1 MATILRMDKRMKQTE
16 KNMSQPG
23 RIREPVAASGPTLT
37 FNLAEEVQRLQGEQ
51 PWQAEHTAN
60 TLVKYPDLRIVLI
73 ALKAGARL
81 PEHSTAGRLSIQTV
95 SGGIVVHAH
104 EQVFDLPAGSVLT
117 LDQAVAHDVEAKT
130 DSVLLLTIAW
140 PR

>member
-1 MATILRMDKRMKQTE
+1 MTQAE
-16 KNMSQPG
+16 KNQGHQG
-23 RIREPVAASGPTLT
+23 RIREPITSSGPTLT
-37 FNLAEEVQRLQGEQ
+37 FNLADEVRRLQAEQ

-81 PEHSTAGRLSIQTV
+81 PEHSTGGRLSIQTL
-95 SGGIVVHAH
+95 SGNTIVHVH
-104 EQVFDLPAGSVLT
+104 EQVFDLPAGSVLA
-117 LDQAVAHDVEAKT
+117 LDHDVAHDVDAKT